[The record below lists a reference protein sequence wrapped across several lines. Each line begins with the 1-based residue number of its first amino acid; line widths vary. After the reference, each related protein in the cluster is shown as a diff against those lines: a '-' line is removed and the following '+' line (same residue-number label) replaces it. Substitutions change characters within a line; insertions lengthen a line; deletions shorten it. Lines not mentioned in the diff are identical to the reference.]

1 MKKKASCMKPAVQ
14 IFNDYC
20 ENFDDFY
27 REDLMLLTEV
37 LPKNFDRSNP
47 MLLRQISLKI
57 TCFR

>member
-1 MKKKASCMKPAVQ
+1 MKPAVQ

-20 ENFDDFY
+20 QNFDDFY

-47 MLLRQISLKI
+47 MLLQISLKI